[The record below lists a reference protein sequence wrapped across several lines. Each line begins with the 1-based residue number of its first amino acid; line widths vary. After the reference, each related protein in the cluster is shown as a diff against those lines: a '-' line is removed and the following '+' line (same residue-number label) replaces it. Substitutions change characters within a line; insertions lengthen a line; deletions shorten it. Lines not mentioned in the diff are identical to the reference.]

1 MNIEKEIRNCK
12 DLIKFDKSM
21 IIHAIAESFK
31 KYDNN
36 EKLKD
41 KDIFLLGL
49 RYPEMLCNDNDDEKS
64 LLSAYNRAEI
74 YHNKLGIDFNYLRY
88 NLDHQ
93 YGIK

>member
-21 IIHAIAESFK
+21 IIHAIAKSFK

-49 RYPEMLCNDNDDEKS
+49 RYPEMLCNDNDDEWPMRFTVEMRS
-64 LLSAYNRAEI
+64 RSGVR
-74 YHNKLGIDFNYLRY
+74 IDEEN
-88 NLDHQ
+88 
-93 YGIK
+93 